1 MDILTWVESLL
12 TDYGAVNVIIMFLV
26 ILFTN
31 LIKKPI
37 VNKAEEFVAKAKQLL
52 NIDVDKS
59 VITSN
64 IIYIPI
70 GISLILYTMWNIIYA
85 GFDFSQIVWSSVIS
99 DAFVYGMLSIS
110 IFEVFK
116 SKIKSYTSKNTYKDA
131 KEQLAALES
140 AAKNNTETESTVNTE
155 VTEES
160 VKNTE
165 DSNQN
170 ESEILE

>member
-1 MDILTWVESLL
+1 MDILSWIETLL
-12 TDYGAVNVIIMFLV
+12 TDYGAVNVIIMFLLF
-26 ILFTN
+26 LFTN

-37 VNKAEEFVAKAKQLL
+37 VSKAESFVQKAKELL

-70 GISLILYTMWNIIYA
+70 GVSLILYTIWNIIYA
-85 GFDFSQIVWSSVIS
+85 GFDFSQIVWSSVVS
-99 DAFVYGMLSIS
+99 DALVYGMLSIS

-116 SKIKSYTSKNTYKDA
+116 SKLKAYTSKNTYKDA

-140 AAKNNTETESTVNTE
+140 AINKTE
-155 VTEES
+155 VTDQ
-160 VKNTE
+160 NTQE
-165 DSNQN
+165 DTDSNKDTN
-170 ESEILE
+170 SEILE

>member
-1 MDILTWVESLL
+1 MDILSWIETLL

-37 VNKAEEFVAKAKQLL
+37 VSKAESFVQKAKELL

-70 GISLILYTMWNIIYA
+70 GVSLVLYTIWNIIYA
-85 GFDFSQIVWSSVIS
+85 GFDFSQIVWSSVVS
-99 DAFVYGMLSIS
+99 DALVYGMLSIS

-116 SKIKSYTSKNTYKDA
+116 SKLKAYTSKNTYKDA

-140 AAKNNTETESTVNTE
+140 AINKTE
-155 VTEES
+155 VTDQ
-160 VKNTE
+160 NTQE
-165 DSNQN
+165 VTDSSKDTN
-170 ESEILE
+170 SEILE